1 MFVHGCSVT
10 QKYVRKRQ
18 RRQFKIWDKSE
29 EFGKE
34 LSTGIPESNYFAWIS
49 PEIYGSLSKQK
60 SFWQCSSRLTGYR
73 LKPIQLSK
81 SMVPPSL
88 FPFFPHYISKMS
100 KPSADSE
107 LRAETLHSL
116 ATSPAFSCLVKCSVH
131 RQSSIDWV
139 KVFILRW
146 EKEGFEG
153 NIVTG
158 SETLQCEVTHSC
170 FPLLSAPG
178 LFYRK

>member
-29 EFGKE
+29 EFSKE

-60 SFWQCSSRLTGYR
+60 PFWQCSSRLTGYR

-88 FPFFPHYISKMS
+88 LPFFPHCISKMS

-107 LRAETLHSL
+107 LRAETLHSGHV
-116 ATSPAFSCLVKCSVH
+116 SCL
-131 RQSSIDWV
+131 
-139 KVFILRW
+139 FLL
-146 EKEGFEG
+146 G
-153 NIVTG
+153 
-158 SETLQCEVTHSC
+158 EV
-170 FPLLSAPG
+170 LSAPPVLHRLG
-178 LFYRK
+178 QSLHLKVGKREF